1 MTTPRRSV
9 APHDLGQLLGS
20 CRYLL
25 IDFDGPVAHVFAGLP
40 APLVAK
46 RLRGMVEQHGL
57 VDALVDGDDPMQ
69 VLHVAK
75 DLPVDRRDDFE
86 RALRAAEVE
95 AVDTAEP
102 TPGMD
107 RLLQACARTGRQ
119 VAVVSN
125 NSDEA
130 VRTYLDLHDL
140 DRFVAIVSARTSSDP
155 SLLKPSPFLV
165 DQAVEQLRAD
175 PAACVLIGDTV
186 TDVEA
191 AIAAG
196 VRSIGHANKLG
207 KAGSLTSAGADA
219 IVTTIDQIALALS

>member
-1 MTTPRRSV
+1 MTNPRRNV
-9 APHDLGQLLGS
+9 APHQLEQLLGS

-25 IDFDGPVAHVFAGLP
+25 IDFDGPIAHVFAGLP

-46 RLRGMVEQHGL
+46 GLRRMVEQHGL

-69 VLHVAK
+69 VLHAAK
-75 DLPVDRRDDFE
+75 DLPVGRRDDFE

-95 AVDTAEP
+95 AVATAEP
-102 TPGMD
+102 TPGVD

-140 DRFVAIVSARTSSDP
+140 NRFATIVSARTSSDP

-165 DQAVEQLRAD
+165 DQAVEQLHAD

-191 AIAAG
+191 ALAAG
-196 VRSIGHANKLG
+196 VRSIGHANKPG
-207 KAGSLTSAGADA
+207 KADSLTSAGADA
-219 IVTTIDQIALALS
+219 IVTTIDQIALALG